1 MNQRP
6 MIQRTVKRKA
16 NRRRGTTAIE
26 TALVIPVLFA
36 LLFAAID
43 FARVQNIRD
52 TASLAAYEG
61 ARQGILPGKSA
72 ATVHDVV
79 QDNIDALGIMDAVIT
94 VTPSTITDQT
104 PQITVSIDTPLSTNL
119 YAFCSFFENKT
130 VHATCSLKR
139 ESELTGMSAA
149 TP

>member
-1 MNQRP
+1 MN
-6 MIQRTVKRKA
+6 RTLRQ
-16 NRRRGTTAIE
+16 RRGTTAIE
-26 TALVIPVLFA
+26 LALVIPVLFG

-72 ATVHDVV
+72 ATVREVA
-79 QDNIDALGIMDAVIT
+79 QENIDALGVLDAVIT

-104 PQITVSIDTPLSTNL
+104 PEITVSIDTPLSTNL
-119 YAFCSFFENKT
+119 YAYCSFFKNKT
-130 VHATCSLKR
+130 IHATCSLKR
-139 ESELTGMSAA
+139 ESELTGMSA
-149 TP
+149 TGP